1 MKFSDSQVFVN
12 KLNNLFN
19 MLIAIPLLL
28 VGFGYL
34 EISSGSWSALME
46 PTNEI
51 VIGLGAGIAIMISYL
66 SFRFKNESRNLVIF
80 ENLKLKMNSYY
91 RLATFYYW
99 SAFALACMA
108 TALLYLFAHP
118 AFAIVYAFILFWL
131 SVFRPTIK
139 SLADIF
145 ALKDEEKRKFLNKEP
160 LFEDIV

>member
-34 EISSGSWSALME
+34 EISSGSWTALME
-46 PTNEI
+46 PTNGI

-99 SAFALACMA
+99 SAFALACMS

-145 ALKDEEKRKFLNKEP
+145 ALEDEEKRKFLNKEP